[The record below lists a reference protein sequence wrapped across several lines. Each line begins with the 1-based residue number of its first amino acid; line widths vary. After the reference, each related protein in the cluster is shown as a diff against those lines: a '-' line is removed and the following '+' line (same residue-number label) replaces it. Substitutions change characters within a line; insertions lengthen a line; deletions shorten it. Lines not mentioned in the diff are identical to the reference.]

1 MVFRLSAAG
10 FPANTCVTMTHS
22 DPNLERLLR
31 HAADADRFAQWVEG
45 GVEAPVPVVRTSQ
58 ARWWIGGGMAAAAA
72 VALGFV
78 FLRPAPAPMPERV
91 VIKPIAP
98 APAAV
103 ESLPMPREHTPV
115 VTLAA
120 QPADLSSWYHLAPD
134 AEDGIP
140 SLTDE
145 RSVLLA
151 VYEGQ
156 DASCG
161 CLAWRVADG
170 ERFKQA
176 KSAVLAEAIAMPC
189 GTTAREVTVYAVS
202 GPRYLLPFHEED
214 AMELAQCL
222 AATPGEECVS
232 PDAALAQITDAPSDL
247 SLPDLAASALAMC
260 VPSGLTVTSMTMPLA
275 GR

>member
-1 MVFRLSAAG
+1 
-10 FPANTCVTMTHS
+10 MTHH

-72 VALGFV
+72 MALGFV
-78 FLRPAPAPMPERV
+78 FLRPAPAPMPDRV
-91 VIKPIAP
+91 VIKPT
-98 APAAV
+98 
-103 ESLPMPREHTPV
+103 PRETSPV
-115 VTLAA
+115 RDAVPAIAMPGTDERAVVITLAA

-176 KSAVLAEAIAMPC
+176 KSAVLA
-189 GTTAREVTVYAVS
+189 
-202 GPRYLLPFHEED
+202 
-214 AMELAQCL
+214 
-222 AATPGEECVS
+222 
-232 PDAALAQITDAPSDL
+232 
-247 SLPDLAASALAMC
+247 
-260 VPSGLTVTSMTMPLA
+260 
-275 GR
+275 